1 MAQRTAGANRPNSGL
16 QHITVLEEA
25 HNLLRRTS
33 TEQSQESSNLQ
44 GKSVEML
51 TNAIAEMRTYGEGF
65 LIADQSP
72 GLLDMAV
79 IRNTNTKLIL
89 RLPDEG
95 DRLLVGK
102 AAGLNDDQI
111 VELSRL
117 DTGVAAVYQ
126 NHWLE
131 PVLCKVEHFKGEK
144 PYEYVFLGP
153 FLVLEFCFC
162 TVKNRRLST
171 NLHAQSHVWGGQG
184 EEEVQQKQRGKAAA
198 EQKLR
203 ETEGREV
210 LESKDHNL

>member
-1 MAQRTAGANRPNSGL
+1 MLCAFDELDNSKLFDENVIVDLSRVGSSETKALLMGVLVLKLQEYRMAQRTAGVNRPNSGL

-33 TEQSQESSNLQ
+33 MEQSQESSNLQ

-51 TNAIAEMRTYGEGF
+51 TNAIAEMRTFGEGF
-65 LIADQSP
+65 IIADQAP

-79 IRNTNTKLIL
+79 IRNTNTKIIL
-89 RLPDEG
+89 RLPDES

-126 NHWLE
+126 NHWID
-131 PVLCKVEHFKGEK
+131 PVLCKVSYFNQIK
-144 PYEYVFLGP
+144 PFSYIP
-153 FLVLEFCFC
+153 P
-162 TVKNRRLST
+162 KSSPDNLSRKY
-171 NLHAQSHVWGGQG
+171 L
-184 EEEVQQKQRGKAAA
+184 
-198 EQKLR
+198 
-203 ETEGREV
+203 
-210 LESKDHNL
+210 